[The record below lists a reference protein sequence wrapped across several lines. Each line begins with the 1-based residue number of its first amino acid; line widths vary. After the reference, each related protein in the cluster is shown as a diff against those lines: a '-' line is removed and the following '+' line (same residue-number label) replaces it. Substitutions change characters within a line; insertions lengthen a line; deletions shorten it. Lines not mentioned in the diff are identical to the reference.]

1 MKQRYALL
9 ILLLSIHVLT
19 GYGNNSRASQK
30 VYEER
35 DSTVSS
41 RVNDLIGIPDEIA
54 DLIYSKTKD
63 FPEQTQLAIA
73 MVNGDQVS
81 YYGTVNDQGTLI
93 ATDNRDRI
101 FEIGSIT
108 KLFTSVL
115 LSSLAAEGKIDP
127 EEDINHYY
135 PFPFHGERSITFA
148 SLASHTSGLPRL
160 PANLVLTDLTNPYKH
175 YGKEEL
181 EAYLQ
186 EMLTFD
192 QEAGVKYSYSNL
204 GAGLLGHT
212 LSLSQQTGFDLLLQQ
227 RVFEPYGM
235 NSSYVGTVEND
246 ERLVAGRDMTGEIT
260 PNWDFDVLAG
270 AGAVRSSVTDLARF
284 AIAQFNSSD
293 KVLALTR
300 IPRFKVDEHM
310 QMGLGWHILTDEMGK
325 RLYWHNGGTGGYSS
339 SFMLQPEQKRAVII
353 LSNVSAF
360 HPETGTIEQLC
371 VELIRNLNQ
380 PRKGEQ
386 P

>member
-1 MKQRYALL
+1 MKQQYALL
-9 ILLLSIHVLT
+9 IILLSFHALT
-19 GYGNNSRASQK
+19 GYGNNSSDSK
-30 VYEER
+30 EVYGER
-35 DSTVSS
+35 DSTVSG
-41 RVNDLIGIPDEIA
+41 RVNDLTGIPDEIA
-54 DLIYSKTKD
+54 DLIYCKTND

-73 MVNGDQVS
+73 IVNGDQVS
-81 YYGTVNDQGTLI
+81 YYGTVKDHDALS

-135 PFPFHGERSITFA
+135 PFPFLGERTITFA

-160 PANLVLTDLTNPYKH
+160 PANLILTDLTNPYKH
-175 YGKEEL
+175 YGKKEL

-186 EMLTFD
+186 ELLTFE
-192 QEAGVKYSYSNL
+192 QEPGVKYSYSNL

-212 LSLSQQTGFDLLLQQ
+212 LALSQQTCFDLLLQQ
-227 RVFEPYGM
+227 RVFDRYGM
-235 NSSYVGTVEND
+235 NSSYVGTEKND
-246 ERLVAGRDMTGEIT
+246 DRLVAGRDMTGEIT

-284 AIAQFNSSD
+284 AIAQFNPSD
-293 KVLALTR
+293 TVLAQTR
-300 IPRFKVDEHM
+300 IPRFKVDERM
-310 QMGLGWHILTDEMGK
+310 QMGLGWHILTNEQGEQ
-325 RLYWHNGGTGGYSS
+325 LYWHNGGTGGYTSS
-339 SFMLQPEQKRAVII
+339 LMLQPEQKKAVII

-360 HPETGTIEQLC
+360 HPETGNIEQLC
-371 VELIRNLNQ
+371 FELINH
-380 PRKGEQ
+380 
-386 P
+386 